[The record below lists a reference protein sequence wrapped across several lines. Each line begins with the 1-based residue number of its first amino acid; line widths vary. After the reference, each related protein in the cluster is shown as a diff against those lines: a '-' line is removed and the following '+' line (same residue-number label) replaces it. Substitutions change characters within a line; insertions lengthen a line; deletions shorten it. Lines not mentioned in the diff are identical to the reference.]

1 MRYNL
6 PDIRNHPNRLAGFYR
21 QFDVE
26 NRLLFT
32 GHSHQA
38 WPDVAYEGV
47 KKSWEDASLYADE
60 KWEKALEKAAMVR
73 QGFANL
79 LDDEQGY
86 IALGSNTHELV
97 VRFLS
102 SLDLKKRPKIITTS
116 GEFHS
121 IRRQLARLSE
131 EGIEV
136 VRADSYPVEDVA
148 EKIIAQID
156 SRTAAVLVSS
166 VFFETGFINPGIR
179 AIASA
184 CADSGVELLVD
195 AYHSLNVAP
204 FSVKELGL
212 QRAFVTGGGYK
223 YCQLGEGNCF
233 LRFPAAYQGRP
244 LITGWFS
251 EFSLLSQKESGR
263 VQYGEKDGLFAGSTY
278 DPVSHYRAAEVFRFF
293 EEQELHPAFL
303 REISQHQTAL
313 MVSNF
318 LDLDLPTQ
326 IIKLDPAIKNTQ
338 RAGFVA
344 LNTKMARQ
352 INEQLMAHGVL
363 TDFRGQSLRFGPAP
377 YHPDK
382 QVTEAIQILGQV
394 IRKEL
399 L

>member
-1 MRYNL
+1 MSYKL
-6 PDIRNHPNRLAGFYR
+6 TDIRNHPNRLAGFYR

-38 WPDVAYEGV
+38 WPDVAYDGM
-47 KKSWEDASLYADE
+47 KKSWEDASQYADE
-60 KWEKALEKAAMVR
+60 KWEKALEKAEIVR
-73 QGFANL
+73 QGFAKILN
-79 LDDEQGY
+79 DEQGY

-121 IRRQLARLSE
+121 IRRQLSRLSE

-136 VRADSYPVEDVA
+136 VRTDSYPVEDVA

-166 VFFETGFINPGIR
+166 VFFETGLINPGIR

-184 CADSGVELLVD
+184 CTDSGVELLVD

-212 QRAFVTGGGYK
+212 QQAFVTGGGYK

-251 EFSLLSQKESGR
+251 EFSLLSQKENGR

-303 REISQHQTAL
+303 RKISQHQTAL

-318 LDLDLPTQ
+318 LDLDLPPH
-326 IIKLDPAIKNTQ
+326 IISIDPVIKNTQ

-344 LNTKMARQ
+344 LNTAMARL
-352 INEQLMAHGVL
+352 INEKLLAHGVL
-363 TDFRGQSLRFGPAP
+363 TDFRGHSLRFGPAP
-377 YHPDK
+377 YHSDR
-382 QVTEAIQILGQV
+382 QVAEAIQILGKV
-394 IRKEL
+394 IRKEIL
-399 L
+399 

>member
-1 MRYNL
+1 MKYNL
-6 PDIRNHPNRLAGFYR
+6 SEFRNHPNILAGYYR
-21 QFDVE
+21 QFDVG

-38 WPDVAYEGV
+38 WPDVAYDGM
-47 KKSWEDASLYADE
+47 KKSWADATLYADE
-60 KWEKALEKAAMVR
+60 KWGKALEKADAVR
-73 QGFANL
+73 QGFSRL

-102 SLDLKKRPKIITTS
+102 SLDLRKRPKIVTTS

-131 EGIEV
+131 EGVEV
-136 VRADSYPVEDVA
+136 ARADSYPVEDVA
-148 EKIIAQID
+148 DKIIALID

-166 VFFETGFINPGIR
+166 VFFETGLINPGLR

-184 CADSGVELLVD
+184 CADAGVELLVD

-212 QRAFVTGGGYK
+212 QQAFVTGGGYK

-251 EFSLLSQKESGR
+251 EFSLLSQKENR
-263 VQYGEKDGLFAGSTY
+263 KVQYGEKEGLFAGSTY
-278 DPVSHYRAAEVFRFF
+278 DPVSHYRAAEVFGFF
-293 EEQELHPAFL
+293 EEQELRPAFL

-313 MVSNF
+313 MVSAF
-318 LDLDLPTQ
+318 LDLDLPGH
-326 IIKLDPAIKNTQ
+326 IIRLDPAINNEQ

-344 LNTKMARQ
+344 FHTPMAPQ
-352 INEQLMAHGVL
+352 INELLIHHGVL
-363 TDFRGQSLRFGPAP
+363 TDYRGNSLRFGPAP
-377 YHPDK
+377 YHSDRQIK
-382 QVTEAIQILGQV
+382 EAVQILGQV
-394 IRKEL
+394 VRKESI
-399 L
+399 

>member
-38 WPDVAYEGV
+38 WPDVAFGGM

-121 IRRQLARLSE
+121 IRRQVARLSE

-166 VFFETGFINPGIR
+166 VFFETGLINPGIR

-184 CADSGVELLVD
+184 CAESGIELLVD

-318 LDLDLPTQ
+318 LDLDLPPQ

-377 YHPDK
+377 YHSDK

>member
-97 VRFLS
+97 VRFLW

-121 IRRQLARLSE
+121 IRRQVARLSE

-166 VFFETGFINPGIR
+166 VFFETGLINPGIR

-251 EFSLLSQKESGR
+251 EFSLLSQKENGR

-318 LDLDLPTQ
+318 LDLDLPPQ

-377 YHPDK
+377 YHSDK

>member
-166 VFFETGFINPGIR
+166 VFFETGLINPGIR

-184 CADSGVELLVD
+184 CAESGIALLVD

-204 FSVKELGL
+204 FSVKEL
-212 QRAFVTGGGYK
+212 
-223 YCQLGEGNCF
+223 
-233 LRFPAAYQGRP
+233 
-244 LITGWFS
+244 
-251 EFSLLSQKESGR
+251 
-263 VQYGEKDGLFAGSTY
+263 
-278 DPVSHYRAAEVFRFF
+278 
-293 EEQELHPAFL
+293 
-303 REISQHQTAL
+303 
-313 MVSNF
+313 
-318 LDLDLPTQ
+318 
-326 IIKLDPAIKNTQ
+326 
-338 RAGFVA
+338 
-344 LNTKMARQ
+344 
-352 INEQLMAHGVL
+352 
-363 TDFRGQSLRFGPAP
+363 
-377 YHPDK
+377 
-382 QVTEAIQILGQV
+382 
-394 IRKEL
+394 
-399 L
+399 